1 MYERTVCMAMNIH
14 KSRPLYYGY
23 WNDQLLGISTELKAV
38 KSYLKNT
45 RRCDGEA
52 TDIVERHKRFDE
64 LTVDEENMM
73 LVKYNKKYITA
84 KDGRIILRDFNFFMD
99 NILNAADT
107 LEFLDKLFTFNGL
120 LDTAKICRYI
130 LDTAYLKGRLFQ
142 KFFNDHD
149 LVKDDVISYMVKK
162 KEYPSYMMED
172 E

>member
-1 MYERTVCMAMNIH
+1 MNTRKLRT
-14 KSRPLYYGY
+14 LYYGY
-23 WNDQLLGISTELKAV
+23 WNDQLLCISTELKSV

-45 RRCDGEA
+45 RHCDGEA
-52 TDIVERHKRFDE
+52 VDIDERHKRLED
-64 LTVDEENMM
+64 LTVEEEN
-73 LVKYNKKYITA
+73 LLLAKYNKKYITV
-84 KDGRIILRDFNFFMD
+84 KDGRIILRDFNIFMD

-120 LDTAKICRYI
+120 LDAAKICRYI